1 MSEEY
6 EESGYIECDDMPIYA
21 QVPMWITLANIP
33 PQSKIAWIFL
43 SEHANV
49 ARQMGKKRVV
59 APKMDT
65 IAKAIGTSRQR
76 LRKFLKELVDIGAL
90 EQHQYRYAGGMRRGY
105 TYKIR
110 SAVPAEYSGPT
121 SLGEYYNGVG
131 GYQFEWMEHR
141 TEGAEKAISAGQ
153 AGGVPMTPTGGY
165 LKDPTE
171 GSPSV
176 PVEGDQKS
184 PAIRSDRRSKP
195 FVGGSSVLPPP
206 PPSSVGA
213 GEDATPE
220 APLEEDEEIENFETN
235 NDGFAIDT
243 SQEGLEG
250 ASEGPDGIPEWLA
263 TLPGLNGP
271 QAPAHGFLEY
281 PVMLAVRA
289 GWTLQALKKHLAPL
303 VDPSKARSKNAIP
316 GWYDRHLGELP
327 EPPKAV
333 VPLCDNP
340 AHQLSPQEDPVN
352 GGCLLCNTQAAT
364 GPREKTAIPPGIL
377 QDTGGDT
384 VALGVAFRA
393 DRRAKRLARVA
404 EPSRSDTPQVRAHR
418 EAERNRVKANDLLR
432 TER

>member
-1 MSEEY
+1 VTDYPNRFQRGTM
-6 EESGYIECDDMPIYA
+6 GAD
-21 QVPMWITLANIP
+21 
-33 PQSKIAWIFL
+33 IFKEHFTQIFNGAMRDRRL
-43 SEHANV
+43 S
-49 ARQMGKKRVV
+49 
-59 APKMDT
+59 
-65 IAKAIGTSRQR
+65 AKARGILGWSLTHKSGFSFSVASMVKAGLGGTEAVRTG
-76 LRKFLKELVDIGAL
+76 LIEL
-90 EQHQYRYAGGMRRGY
+90 
-105 TYKIR
+105 
-110 SAVPAEYSGPT
+110 
-121 SLGEYYNGVG
+121 
-131 GYQFEWMEHR
+131 
-141 TEGAEKAISAGQ
+141 EKH
-153 AGGVPMTPTGGY
+153 GY
-165 LKDPTE
+165 LTRHRERDDKGRLGQTVYLLTDIPDGLNQFGDFME
-171 GSPSV
+171 GLTRKQHGESENS
-176 PVEGDQKS
+176 
-184 PAIRSDRRSKP
+184 RSKP
-195 FVGGSSVLPPP
+195 ECENPMQDSDVQFVPNSDFPTQAKPVQADPAGKKNTFEEDHAFAAPQAVQKTPPP

-235 NDGFAIDT
+235 NDGFASGT
-243 SQEGLEG
+243 PQEGLEG
-250 ASEGPDGIPEWLA
+250 ASEGLDGIPEWLA